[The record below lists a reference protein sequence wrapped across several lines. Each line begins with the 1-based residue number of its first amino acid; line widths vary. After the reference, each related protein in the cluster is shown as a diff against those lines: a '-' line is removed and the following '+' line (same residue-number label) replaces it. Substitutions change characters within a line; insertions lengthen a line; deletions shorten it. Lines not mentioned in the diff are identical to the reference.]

1 MNYFGQRNPK
11 WSQVK
16 LGKTN
21 RTIGQVGCTTCTLS
35 DASSWFGIERK
46 PDYLAGALDYT
57 ADALIIWASLPKVGL
72 RLKQRFYG
80 FRKDVIA
87 AGLKDPKT
95 TVSLNV
101 DGGAHW
107 VFAIKELPFN
117 KYWVHDP
124 WTDSKK
130 VYGGVVGGAVITRS

>member
-1 MNYFGQRNPK
+1 MYYGQRDPK
-11 WSQVK
+11 WANVK

-35 DASSWFGIERK
+35 DATSWFKIEK
-46 PDYLAGALDYT
+46 TPDVLARTLDYT
-57 ADALIIWASLPKVGL
+57 PDALIIWASLPKVGL

-80 FRKDVIA
+80 FRKDIIT
-87 AGLKDPKT
+87 AGLNDHNT

-107 VFAIKELPFN
+107 VFALKDLGFG
-117 KYWVHDP
+117 KYLVHDP
-124 WTDSKK
+124 WHNRKSI
-130 VYGGVVGGAVITRS
+130 YGGVVGGAVITKA